1 MREAL
6 VPGLGLALVVPMRRS
21 GHVLH
26 ERSSYQAFVRAI
38 SSPLDSM
45 DLRSVSRAVISLVVA
60 SVVVGCTDEGAD
72 SGPSEVER
80 PSIRPAESPA
90 VASPTPPA
98 LPDEPPPTRGRVATD
113 CENGWMTPREDSSR
127 YRLPL
132 GVIRRATP
140 VDGPLVVVDMR
151 YFEGPESPPSDKG
164 YLLVVQR
171 WYVKLYAQRDPS
183 FQGRFLVERRRFGRG
198 LVAVAPYDSTGFR
211 SPDWIGFQFDSS
223 DTEAR
228 PYEGLPG
235 LWSGIP
241 YDFAR
246 GGEGLSIPGLPE
258 EVVGCLNAT

>member
-6 VPGLGLALVVPMRRS
+6 VPDLGLALRVPVRRS

-26 ERSSYQAFVRAI
+26 ERSSYQALTRTI

-45 DLRSVSRAVISLVVA
+45 ELRDVSNGAMSLVVA
-60 SVVVGCTDEGAD
+60 FVVVACTNEDA
-72 SGPSEVER
+72 GPSNAGR
-80 PSIRPAESPA
+80 PSITPAESPTI
-90 VASPTPPA
+90 ASPTPPA
-98 LPDEPPPTRGRVATD
+98 LPDEPPPTRGQVASD
-113 CENGWMTPREDSSR
+113 CENGWVTPREDSPR

-132 GVIRRATP
+132 GVISRATAI
-140 VDGPLVVVDMR
+140 DGPLVVVDMR

-171 WYVKLYAQRDPS
+171 WYVKLYASRDLA

-198 LVAVAPYDSTGFR
+198 LVAVAPYDSTGFM

-223 DTEAR
+223 DTDLR

-241 YDFAR
+241 YDFVD
-246 GGEGLSIPGLPE
+246 GGEGLSIPGLPD